1 MTQLLNEQSSARKAF
16 EKYDATA
23 SRVYHDGKHMAP
35 PKENEEMH
43 QREGDNLKSII
54 FGGLDGILTSFAI
67 VAGAAGG
74 DLTSQVVM
82 ILGFSNILADALS
95 MGVGEF
101 LSSKAHNEW
110 VLSERKREA
119 WEMENYPEGE
129 VEEMID
135 IYTSRGMSRE
145 DATTCI
151 TTMAKYKDFFID
163 VMMMEELNLQL
174 PEDDHIKESFREGVV
189 MFCSF
194 AIFGA
199 FPLLGY
205 VIVPWLF
212 PEVEGDEEALFVVAC
227 CVTAIVL
234 FVMGSVKSVFSAAH
248 WFMSGMETLLLGGA
262 CASLAYTIGQVV
274 NDIVEGSDGDI

>member
-1 MTQLLNEQSSARKAF
+1 MAAHEGTQLLNGQSTAREAF
-16 EKYDATA
+16 EKYDTSA
-23 SRVYHDGKHMAP
+23 SRTYHDVRHTS
-35 PKENEEMH
+35 NQSSEEMH
-43 QREGDNLKSII
+43 QKEGDNLKAII

-74 DLTSQVVM
+74 NLTSQVVL
-82 ILGFSNILADALS
+82 ILGFSNIFADALS

-135 IYTSRGMSRE
+135 IYTSRGMTRE

-151 TTMAKYKDFFID
+151 TTMSRYKDFFID

-174 PEDDHIKESFREGVV
+174 PEEDHVKESLREGVV

-194 AIFGA
+194 AFFGA

-205 VIVPWLF
+205 VLVPLF
-212 PEVEGDEEALFVVAC
+212 FPQVENDEDALFVVAC
-227 CVTAIVL
+227 CVTGVVL

-248 WFMSGMETLLLGGA
+248 WFTSGMETLLLGGA
-262 CASLAYTIGQVV
+262 CASLAYTIGQV
-274 NDIVEGSDGDI
+274 